1 MNKRKG
7 VNPDGGGRRRGTR
20 RSRKRG
26 KLNEHILC
34 EKTNL
39 LSVVGKKENQGLC
52 VCVCVCV

>member
-7 VNPDGGGRRRGTR
+7 VNPDGGARKRGTR

-26 KLNEHILC
+26 NLNEDILC

-39 LSVVGKKENQGLC
+39 LSVVGKKENQR
-52 VCVCVCV
+52 VCVCV

>member
-7 VNPDGGGRRRGTR
+7 VNPDRRGRWRETR

-26 KLNEHILC
+26 NLNEDILC

-39 LSVVGKKENQGLC
+39 LSVVGKKENQS
-52 VCVCVCV
+52 VCVCVNVSN

>member
-7 VNPDGGGRRRGTR
+7 VNPDRRGRWRGTR

-26 KLNEHILC
+26 NLNEDILC

-39 LSVVGKKENQGLC
+39 LSVVGKKRKPKC
-52 VCVCVCV
+52 VRVCK

>member
-7 VNPDGGGRRRGTR
+7 VNPDRRGRWRGIR

-26 KLNEHILC
+26 NLNEDILC

-39 LSVVGKKENQGLC
+39 FSVVGKKKTKVCAC
-52 VCVCVCV
+52 V